1 MDKPDLRDITRIL
14 HQLTSGN
21 ADAASQLLN
30 VVYPELRRLAATYFK
45 NEPKGHLLEPT
56 ALVHEAYIK
65 LIDQRDVEWDGRTHF
80 FSVGALAMRRILV
93 DYARQNR
100 RKKRSGQWKQ
110 IELEDDVLLSR
121 HNLDDVMAVEDALCR
136 LAELD
141 DRQAKIVEMRFFG
154 GLSVD
159 QVAVA
164 MGLSKRTVEAEWTM
178 AKAWLR
184 IQLCGESS

>member
-14 HQLTSGN
+14 RQLTSGN

>member
-21 ADAASQLLN
+21 VDAASQLLN
-30 VVYPELRRLAATYFK
+30 VVYPELRRMAATYFK

-65 LIDQRDVEWDGRTHF
+65 LVDQRDVEWDGRTHF